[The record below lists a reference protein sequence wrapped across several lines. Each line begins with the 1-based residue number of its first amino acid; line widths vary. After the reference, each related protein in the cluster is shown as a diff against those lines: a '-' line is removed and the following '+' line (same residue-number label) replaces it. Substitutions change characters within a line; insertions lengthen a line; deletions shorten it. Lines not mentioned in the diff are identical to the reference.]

1 MMEITQFLPWLN
13 VLLLPGV
20 AYVIRLERR
29 IITMEVQ
36 IQLMLSRALGG
47 CAKVGE

>member
-1 MMEITQFLPWLN
+1 MMEITHFLPWLN
-13 VLLLPGV
+13 VLLVPGV

-36 IQLMLSRALGG
+36 IQLMLTKAFGD
-47 CAKVGE
+47 CE